1 MKTLISYVKKT
12 LPAILA
18 AILASFVSLSVFAQS
33 TQFTGVTDS
42 DVKGWAKNFSTIEKE
57 LDKAGVDSDL
67 DFDDIAQLSVKKKNQ
82 VVQILNKNGIS
93 GNNSIEKF
101 AMISISAAI
110 LTAESQLDEQS
121 LAVMKAMGI
130 DPIAALKAN
139 VNRLDFAVVQA
150 HSKEVIAT
158 VNAQNDNGGN
168 NNGMAYDDED
178 GNDSGD
184 YGDYTLGNLNGKTLN
199 GDYSGNDSLTGGA
212 IGDGDMDEIDDGYS
226 SIQDDFLKNMYQ
238 PFIDDVNNEA
248 YPKYFHESLVKSKG
262 DCGLLYKEMDS
273 ENASK
278 YTKQKTGSQLL
289 MLGDGSDIDDTE
301 DLAYD
306 DTLNAIGG
314 VIDIKK
320 KSAKIDF
327 VWTEAVFDKGSQMY
341 FKKNLIRKSEKYG
354 IKSAEQYVFQDKKT
368 DSIAREFVIF
378 TKEGLVLHLWCRR
391 SDDGNAYERKLS
403 FNGINDTADLNWY
416 VEKE

>member
-130 DPIAALKAN
+130 DPIAALKEN
-139 VNRLDFAVVQA
+139 VNRMDFAVVQA

-158 VNAQNDNGGN
+158 VNAQND
-168 NNGMAYDDED
+168 
-178 GNDSGD
+178 SGD
-184 YGDYTLGNLNGKTLN
+184 YGDYSLGNLNGKTLN
-199 GDYSGNDSLTGGA
+199 GDYSGYESLTGGA

-289 MLGDGSDIDDTE
+289 MLGDGSDIDNTE